1 MMASRQS
8 VRKAT
13 SAANFSPIA
22 SMSGSQDWRRVG
34 RSGAG
39 EPEEGD
45 MPSAVVHGPGHSPVA
60 GPEAAQVGVASKAH
74 RSIGRRYKAGPHGGC
89 IVLLF
94 SCLYEPPSTR
104 RVLAHHVPS
113 LPLASR
119 EPGL

>member
-1 MMASRQS
+1 
-8 VRKAT
+8 
-13 SAANFSPIA
+13 
-22 SMSGSQDWRRVG
+22 
-34 RSGAG
+34 
-39 EPEEGD
+39 

-60 GPEAAQVGVASKAH
+60 GLEAAQVGVASKAH

-94 SCLYEPPSTR
+94 RCLYEPPSTR

-119 EPGL
+119 EPGLAFFDKSLDGLSMVCSGEALLLQR